1 MLDWSRLWLEA
12 IRLNLVKA
20 RHRRR
25 RARTLQALGT
35 RPLADAGPAPCQAA
49 SDSGRAGRTRC
60 EACLLLDKPA
70 RLRWLC
76 PALSMRSGEAR
87 CTLDSADVAPR
98 WGRAALI
105 LLAPLIAL
113 YLLGASAYWAALR
126 HQGLDTLAWTDVAA
140 PHRWSQIREHRRQHF
155 RALALR
161 SLATGDLGTATVALF
176 NAAQEG
182 DGPPEDNLALAR
194 LATLGGY
201 HSLADQLH
209 AANIVRHPDRAE
221 TLAVAWH
228 DDLLV
233 ADRPLR
239 LAQLAIEQLAR
250 SGVDREFWL
259 RAFFFSIR
267 HPDVAASL
275 LDTPGVLLPHPGLRH
290 ALDASRALQITNQ
303 AEARDQLLALEA
315 IPPGGAAIHYIA
327 HQRFEA
333 RFPDPTPAATPARFP
348 TLHYSLRQRQ
358 GRTEEARNL
367 LRPLL
372 ADPDAPRFLTALGAL
387 VLDPDPVLV
396 SETARL
402 VGNAIPVSPAGSR
415 RLAALWLAA
424 RRAGLTPLDT
434 ELARHMADSGL
445 PLPPELVATDFTGRS
460 RTPLGLAVALLPID
474 REILLAARDYSLGQ
488 WYP

>member
-20 RHRRR
+20 RYRRR
-25 RARTLQALGT
+25 RARSLHTLGT

-76 PALSMRSGEAR
+76 PALDIQSGEAR
-87 CTLDSADVAPR
+87 CTLDSAEVGPR

-105 LLAPLIAL
+105 LLAPLVAL
-113 YLLGASAYWAALR
+113 HLAGASAYWAALR
-126 HQGLDTLAWTDVAA
+126 NQGLDTLAWTDVAA
-140 PHRWSQIREHRRQHF
+140 PHRWSQIREHRRQYF

-209 AANIVRHPDRAE
+209 AANIARHPDRAE
-221 TLAVAWH
+221 ALAVAWH
-228 DDLLV
+228 DELLV
-233 ADRPLR
+233 GDRPLR
-239 LAQLAIEQLAR
+239 LALLAVEQLSKPDA
-250 SGVDREFWL
+250 DREFWL
-259 RAFFFSIR
+259 RAFFASIR

-275 LDTPGVLLPHPGLRH
+275 LDTPGLAIPHPGLRH
-290 ALDASRALQITNQ
+290 ALQASRALQITDQ
-303 AEARDQLLALEA
+303 AEARDHLLALEA
-315 IPPGGAAIHYIA
+315 MPPGAAALHHIA
-327 HQRFEA
+327 RLRAEA
-333 RFPDPTPAATPARFP
+333 RFPDPTPAATPAHYP
-348 TLHYSLRQRQ
+348 ALHYNLRQRQ
-358 GRTEEARNL
+358 GRPEEARNL

-372 ADPDAPRFLTALGAL
+372 ADPDSPRFLTALGAL

-402 VGNAIPVSPAGSR
+402 VGHAIPISPAGSR

-424 RRAGLTPLDT
+424 RRAGLTPLDL

-445 PLPPELVATDFTGRS
+445 PIPTELAATDFTGRS
-460 RTPLGLAVALLPID
+460 RAPLGLAVALLPLD
-474 REILLAARDYSLGQ
+474 REILLAARDYSPGQ